1 MAGIIITQHA
11 KQRIQERNDSVTSA
25 ALAKRNA
32 KIAYNSGYKIHELA
46 GHCPHITAWMCKK
59 KEKNGNDAKVR
70 LYQNNL
76 YIWRGK
82 ANRLITVIPLSE
94 KLKEELKTAECQI
107 NA

>member
-1 MAGIIITQHA
+1 MLITQHA
-11 KQRIQERNDSVTSA
+11 KQRIQERNDTINSV

-32 KIAYNSGYKIHELA
+32 KIAYHSGYKIHQLA
-46 GHCPHITAWMCKK
+46 GYCPHITAWMRKK
-59 KEKNGNDAKVR
+59 KGQNGNDAKVR

-82 ANRLITVIPLSE
+82 KNRLITVLPLHE
-94 KLKEELKTAECQI
+94 KHLEELKEAECQI